1 MALKARSPVFCAV
14 PPDPELVKKLYQE
27 YKKLKKKKK
36 QLTPIHFLIGK
47 GLVQERIPGLDDNL
61 IIDPETPQNLEAEL
75 IRLPQFKP
83 RGDTNTLFL
92 LVDFEDKPH
101 SQSPERFK
109 KLLFS
114 HGNTNY
120 DEKSL
125 NEYYNEVSYGQVN
138 IIGHVS
144 DWMRMPKP
152 YSYYVNGYDGRGY
165 YPRNAQRMVEDA
177 VNLAKQQGGI
187 DWDRFDVNGD
197 GMIDALSVIHASRGA
212 EQTGPGSGNI
222 WSHKWNMTLKIPLTS
237 ITHAFSY
244 QTVPE
249 DARLGVIAH
258 EIGHL
263 IFGWPDLY
271 DAEPNGIRKTE
282 GLGSWCLMAAGSWNN
297 RGNTPGFPCGW
308 CRHVQGW
315 TNSINIDKLQ
325 HLIVRNAEENQDVY
339 RLWTGGQNSQEYFM
353 LENRQKVGFDKN
365 LPGDGILI
373 YHIDELMPNNYD
385 EDHLAVGLM
394 QADGRRDLQETG
406 GFFRNQ
412 GDASDPYPGT
422 TKNYV
427 FASNTK
433 PNSRS
438 FAGKNTRVFVQLLN
452 KRSSKSMEVRLRV

>member
-1 MALKARSPVFCAV
+1 VLNARSSTFCAV

-27 YKKLKKKKK
+27 YKKLKKKNKH
-36 QLTPIHFLIGK
+36 LTPLHFLIGK

-61 IIDPETPQNLEAEL
+61 RIDPEMPQNLEAEL
-75 IRLPQFKP
+75 IQLPQFKP

-114 HGNTNY
+114 QGNTSY

-125 NEYYNEVSYGQVN
+125 NEYYKEVSYGKVN

-152 YSYYVNGYDGRGY
+152 YAYYVNGHDGRSS
-165 YPRNAQRMVEDA
+165 YPTNAQRMVEDA
-177 VNLAKQQGGI
+177 VNLAKEKGGI

-197 GMIDALSVIHASRGA
+197 GMIDALSVIHAGRGA
-212 EQTGPGSGNI
+212 EQTGPGSGDI
-222 WSHKWNMTLKIPLTS
+222 WSHKWKMTSKIPLTS
-237 ITHAFSY
+237 VTHALSY

-297 RGNTPGFPCGW
+297 RGNTPSIPCAW

-315 TNSINIDKLQ
+315 TNSFNIDKLQ
-325 HLIVRNAEENQDVY
+325 RVIVRDAEESQDVY
-339 RLWTGGQNSQEYFM
+339 RVWTKGQNSQEYFM

-373 YHIDELMPNNYD
+373 YHIDELMPNNFD

-394 QADGRRDLQETG
+394 QADGRRDLQEIG

-412 GDASDPYPGT
+412 GDGSDPYPGT

-433 PNSRS
+433 PNSKS
-438 FAGKNTRVFVQLLN
+438 FAGKNTGVFVQSLD
-452 KRSSKSMEVRLRV
+452 KKSSKAMEVRVRV